1 MSEEITAKLTGARAG
16 GLYFTA
22 MTCIFVIISFI
33 GQTILTAAGCTGVL
47 YYFISSLFSIISM
60 FTVITAVNFAR
71 HEKLSLGRYMRKCS
85 PKYAGYSVL
94 FAAGMFL
101 GLGFVNALAARLVIS
116 LGGRVNGIELPVESP
131 FALILFLFCY
141 AFLPAIEEEAFFRGL
156 ITESLSRAKIVPA
169 AFCSAAAFAL
179 YHGSLTQL
187 LYQFI
192 YGVGLFFIAKKSG
205 SALPG
210 AIAHFINNAA
220 VLVFSYVG
228 IEIDLFN
235 PFIIAGGVILLAAFV
250 WLIARD
256 KSDIKT
262 EPAEKN
268 EVSRFFVPFGAIGTA
283 VFVVTMI
290 ANALQGAV

>member
-1 MSEEITAKLTGARAG
+1 MNEEIRAKLTGARAG
-16 GLYFTA
+16 GLFFTA

-33 GQTILTAAGCTGVL
+33 GQTILKAANCTGVL
-47 YYFISSLFSIISM
+47 YYFISSLFSVLSM
-60 FTVITAVNFAR
+60 FTVVTAVNSAR

-85 PKYAGYSVL
+85 PKYAGYAVL

-101 GLGFVNALAARLVIS
+101 GLGFVNSLAARIVFS
-116 LGGRVNGIELPVESP
+116 LGGRVNEINLPMESP

-141 AFLPAIEEEAFFRGL
+141 ALLPAIEEEAFFRGL

-220 VLVFSYVG
+220 VLVFSYAG
-228 IEIDLFN
+228 IVIDLFN
-235 PFIIAGGVILLAAFV
+235 PYIIAGGAVLLAVFV
-250 WLIARD
+250 WLVARD
-256 KSDIKT
+256 KSAISPEQT
-262 EPAEKN
+262 EEN
-268 EVSRFFVPFGAIGTA
+268 EVSRFYVPFGAIGTA

-290 ANALQGAV
+290 AGAMQVAA

>member
-1 MSEEITAKLTGARAG
+1 MSREVIAKLTGARAG
-16 GLYFTA
+16 GLCYAA
-22 MTCIFVIISFI
+22 MTCIFVIVSFI
-33 GQTILTAAGCTGVL
+33 GQTILNAAGCTGVL
-47 YYFISSLFSIISM
+47 YYFISSLFSVVSM
-60 FTVITAVNFAR
+60 FAVITAINSVR

-85 PKYAGYSVL
+85 PKYAGYAVL

-116 LGGRVNGIELPVESP
+116 LGGRVSEIELPMESP
-131 FALILFLFCY
+131 LALILFLFCY
-141 AFLPAIEEEAFFRGL
+141 ALLPAIEEEMFFRGL
-156 ITESLSRAKIVPA
+156 ITESLSRAKVVPA
-169 AFCSAAAFAL
+169 ALCSAAAFAL

-192 YGVGLFFIAKKSG
+192 YGIGLFFIAKKSG

-220 VLVFSYVG
+220 VLVFGYAG
-228 IEIDLFN
+228 IEMDLFN
-235 PFIIAGGVILLAAFV
+235 PYIIACGAILLAAFV

-262 EPAEKN
+262 EQAEKR
-268 EVSRFFVPFGAIGTA
+268 EVSRFYVPFGAIGTA

-290 ANALQGAV
+290 AGALQVPA

>member
-1 MSEEITAKLTGARAG
+1 MSGEITAKLTGARAG
-16 GLYFTA
+16 GLCFTA

-47 YYFISSLFSIISM
+47 YYFITSLFSIISM

-71 HEKLSLGRYMRKCS
+71 REKLSLGRYMRKCS

-101 GLGFVNALAARLVIS
+101 GFGFINTVAARLVIS
-116 LGGRVNGIELPVESP
+116 LGGRVNEIALPVESP

-141 AFLPAIEEEAFFRGL
+141 ALLPAIEEEAFFRGL

-220 VLVFSYVG
+220 VLVFSCAG

-256 KSDIKT
+256 ESDIKT

>member
-1 MSEEITAKLTGARAG
+1 MFFGFG
-16 GLYFTA
+16 
-22 MTCIFVIISFI
+22 FI
-33 GQTILTAAGCTGVL
+33 N
-47 YYFISSLFSIISM
+47 
-60 FTVITAVNFAR
+60 TV
-71 HEKLSLGRYMRKCS
+71 
-85 PKYAGYSVL
+85 
-94 FAAGMFL
+94 
-101 GLGFVNALAARLVIS
+101 AARLVIS
-116 LGGRVNGIELPVESP
+116 LGGRVNEIELPVESP

-141 AFLPAIEEEAFFRGL
+141 ALLPAIEEEAFFRGL

-220 VLVFSYVG
+220 VLVFSYAG

-256 KSDIKT
+256 ESDIKT